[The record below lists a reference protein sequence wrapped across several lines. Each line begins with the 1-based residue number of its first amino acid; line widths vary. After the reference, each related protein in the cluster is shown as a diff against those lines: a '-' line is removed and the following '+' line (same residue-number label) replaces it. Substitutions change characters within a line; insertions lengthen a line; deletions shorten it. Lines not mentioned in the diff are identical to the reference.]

1 MCMRLCV
8 HICNQRLQRNDK
20 FLYSKEALRRSDYML
35 ITSWYYDERSQE
47 FKKTSLKE
55 LKRLEYDNKEEFLY
69 IKERLYRSQ
78 NKSVPMILVRKGLN
92 QGFRRKGN
100 STGNHTSKSRGEC
113 ESLTHQGNK
122 EALAT
127 VDELI
132 IMFNDEKVK
141 LFIKRVEVEK
151 EIVCNGTTYEI
162 DLFFELE
169 KTEPTVY
176 YDQWN
181 GKLWFEVFHT
191 CKVDSKQ
198 AEDFAIA
205 NETLFEYKVPNFFNF
220 VNNISL
226 EGYEKRKLFIAEKYR
241 KNGVYGCLISKTRQ
255 ESLAYWKKSEKG
267 NWTARIGEHS
277 FTIVKSKFGE
287 NYGLVYGN
295 GKCLWQYN
303 GKKFLTIDDAKR
315 NADFIAFKLYN
326 GEKI

>member
-141 LFIKRVEVEK
+141 LFIKGVEVEK

-169 KTEPTVY
+169 KLNQQCTMI
-176 YDQWN
+176 N
-181 GKLWFEVFHT
+181 GMESFGLKFFIHVKLIQ
-191 CKVDSKQ
+191 SKQ
-198 AEDFAIA
+198 KI
-205 NETLFEYKVPNFFNF
+205 LLLRMRPYLS
-220 VNNISL
+220 I
-226 EGYEKRKLFIAEKYR
+226 KYR
-241 KNGVYGCLISKTRQ
+241 TSLILLIIFR
-255 ESLAYWKKSEKG
+255 
-267 NWTARIGEHS
+267 
-277 FTIVKSKFGE
+277 
-287 NYGLVYGN
+287 
-295 GKCLWQYN
+295 
-303 GKKFLTIDDAKR
+303 
-315 NADFIAFKLYN
+315 
-326 GEKI
+326 

>member
-141 LFIKRVEVEK
+141 LFIKGVEVEK

-176 YDQWN
+176 MIN
-181 GKLWFEVFHT
+181 GMESFGLKFFIHVKLIQ
-191 CKVDSKQ
+191 SKQ
-198 AEDFAIA
+198 KI
-205 NETLFEYKVPNFFNF
+205 LLLRMRPYLS
-220 VNNISL
+220 I
-226 EGYEKRKLFIAEKYR
+226 KYR
-241 KNGVYGCLISKTRQ
+241 TSLILLIIFR
-255 ESLAYWKKSEKG
+255 
-267 NWTARIGEHS
+267 
-277 FTIVKSKFGE
+277 
-287 NYGLVYGN
+287 
-295 GKCLWQYN
+295 
-303 GKKFLTIDDAKR
+303 
-315 NADFIAFKLYN
+315 
-326 GEKI
+326 

>member
-1 MCMRLCV
+1 
-8 HICNQRLQRNDK
+8 
-20 FLYSKEALRRSDYML
+20 ML

-47 FKKTSLKE
+47 FRKTSLKE
-55 LKRLEYDNKEEFLY
+55 LKRLEYENKEEFLY
-69 IKERLYRSQ
+69 IKDRLYRSQ
-78 NKSVPMILVRKGLN
+78 NKSIPMTLVRNGLN

-100 STGNHTSKSRGEC
+100 GTGNFTGKSRGER

-127 VDELI
+127 LEELVI
-132 IMFNDEKVK
+132 KFNDEEVK
-141 LFIKRVEVEK
+141 LFIKSIEVEK
-151 EIVCNGTTYEI
+151 EIICNGTEYEI

-169 KTEPTVY
+169 KTDPAVY
-176 YDQWN
+176 YEQWN

-205 NETLFEYKVPNFFNF
+205 NEPLFEYKVPGFFNF
-220 VNNISL
+220 VDNISL
-226 EGYEKRKLFIAEKYR
+226 EGYEKRKLFISKKYTEQ
-241 KNGVYGCLISKTRQ
+241 GVYGCLVCSTRQ
-255 ESLAYWKKSEKG
+255 ESLSYWRKSEKE

-277 FTIVKSKFGE
+277 FTIVKSKYGE

-295 GKCLWQYN
+295 SKYLWEYN

-315 NADFIAFKLYN
+315 NADFVAFKLYN
-326 GEKI
+326 GEKK

>member
-1 MCMRLCV
+1 
-8 HICNQRLQRNDK
+8 
-20 FLYSKEALRRSDYML
+20 ML

-69 IKERLYRSQ
+69 IKERLYRSH
-78 NKSVPMILVRKGLN
+78 NKSVPMILVRTGLN

-127 VDELI
+127 VDKLI

-141 LFIKRVEVEK
+141 LFIKGVEVEK

-181 GKLWFEVFHT
+181 GKLWF
-191 CKVDSKQ
+191 
-198 AEDFAIA
+198 
-205 NETLFEYKVPNFFNF
+205 
-220 VNNISL
+220 
-226 EGYEKRKLFIAEKYR
+226 
-241 KNGVYGCLISKTRQ
+241 
-255 ESLAYWKKSEKG
+255 
-267 NWTARIGEHS
+267 
-277 FTIVKSKFGE
+277 
-287 NYGLVYGN
+287 
-295 GKCLWQYN
+295 
-303 GKKFLTIDDAKR
+303 
-315 NADFIAFKLYN
+315 
-326 GEKI
+326 